1 MARSTEYKEE
11 YRDLTAYIAERKEK
25 GLIPTVCGYAVYL
38 KYSEQTLLNWQK
50 EQPEFRDA
58 IEQLLALQKDMLI
71 TGGLSKDYDSNITRL
86 MLSHNHRVREKT
98 DLNIGGQKDNPLNVV
113 MFGNFTD
120 DDTE

>member
-11 YRDLTAYIAERKEK
+11 YSDLTAYIAERKK

-71 TGGLSKDYDSNITRL
+71 TGGLSKRTMIQISR
-86 MLSHNHRVREKT
+86 
-98 DLNIGGQKDNPLNVV
+98 G
-113 MFGNFTD
+113 
-120 DDTE
+120 